1 MTRDKKVKKTA
12 SARGASRLAAV
23 QALFQLEMSEISLRD
38 TIEDFIKNR
47 LGEIIDD
54 DQYIKAD
61 PEFFTDI
68 LKGVVSH
75 QDIIDEYIRS
85 ALTENWSLPRI
96 ESVVRAILRAAIYEL
111 MERPDVPTN
120 VIIYEYIDVTKAF
133 YDEVKPGF
141 VNGVLDKISKI
152 VRK

>member
-1 MTRDKKVKKTA
+1 MTCDKKVKKTA

-85 ALTENWSLPRI
+85 ALSENWSLSRI

>member
-1 MTRDKKVKKTA
+1 MREKKVKKTA

-38 TIEDFIKNR
+38 TIEDFTKNR

-68 LKGVVSH
+68 LKGVVSY
-75 QDIIDEYIRS
+75 QDIIDGHIRS
-85 ALTENWSLPRI
+85 ALSENWSLSRI